1 MLSKT
6 FSGLSDHILGDEFV
20 GLKEIVEGH
29 GAILLVLRLT
39 KSLALLDHLVD
50 ELSRGLR
57 TLKLSLLFRLLLSD
71 DEAAEGLELLV
82 FLEVVML
89 AGMSKVLEVE
99 AELLLKSVGGLAH
112 LDGLD
117 LGGSLRARGELEGLQ
132 LAEHLHV
139 ALELELGGADN
150 LGLVLRDIFGLKSH
164 ANLAIFLLELLA
176 LLRVLHVLLDGELVV
191 LRLELDP
198 LAGLLG
204 HGNDGLLELVL
215 ALAEDSDVLL
225 LVLLAE
231 GLHLLLVEGLLL
243 GDEGAHRLT
252 RDDGTQ
258 NHVVVVLESAVEVC
272 LELAVRVHGCTHG
285 ELGVLILVG
294 RLGAS
299 K

>member
-20 GLKEIVEGH
+20 SLKEVVEGH

-39 KSLALLDHLVD
+39 KLLTLLDQFVD
-50 ELSRGLR
+50 ELSRRLR

-117 LGGSLRARGELEGLQ
+117 LGGGLRARGELEGLQ
-132 LAEHLHV
+132 LAEHFHV

-150 LGLVLRDIFGLKSH
+150 LSL
-164 ANLAIFLLELLA
+164 
-176 LLRVLHVLLDGELVV
+176 V
-191 LRLELDP
+191 LRLEL
-198 LAGLLG
+198 
-204 HGNDGLLELVL
+204 
-215 ALAEDSDVLL
+215 
-225 LVLLAE
+225 
-231 GLHLLLVEGLLL
+231 
-243 GDEGAHRLT
+243 
-252 RDDGTQ
+252 Q
-258 NHVVVVLESAVEVC
+258 N
-272 LELAVRVHGCTHG
+272 
-285 ELGVLILVG
+285 
-294 RLGAS
+294 
-299 K
+299 